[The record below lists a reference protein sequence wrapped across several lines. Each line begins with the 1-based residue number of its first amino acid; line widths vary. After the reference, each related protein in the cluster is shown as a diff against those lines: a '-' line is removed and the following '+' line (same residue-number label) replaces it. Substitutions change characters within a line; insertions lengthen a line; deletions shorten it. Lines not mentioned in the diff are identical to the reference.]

1 MIRSLTLAAMEIRM
15 GLRNR
20 WVLATT
26 LLMATL
32 SFALAALGSAPTG
45 VIDVDLL
52 LITVVS
58 LSSLS
63 VFFVPLIA
71 LLLSHDSI
79 AGEVEQGTML
89 LLVSYPISRSEVV
102 IGKFI
107 GQFLIITMAIIVGL
121 ALAAVV
127 VLFKTDGGIVFESW
141 LALLNLGG
149 ATIALGACFVA
160 LGLWASSMVKQR
172 AAAAGIAISL
182 WLFFAVLF
190 DLGLLSILVSDV
202 GSFIS
207 AEVFNGLLLLNPTD
221 IFRIINETGAGGTS
235 LVSGMAGLSAKTG
248 LSHAVLW
255 IALGLWIVIPLVLAV
270 RNFKR
275 KDL

>member
-107 GQFLIITMAIIVGL
+107 GQFLIITLAIIVGL
-121 ALAAVV
+121 SLAAVV
-127 VLFKTDGGIVFESW
+127 VLFKTDGGIIFESW

-248 LSHAVLW
+248 LSHTVLW
-255 IALGLWIVIPLVLAV
+255 AALGLWIVIPLVLAV